1 MRSCPRGRGPVQK
14 LIGTFLEVFLSWS
27 RAARHPQKAERLPEA
42 SHGLQMLPSCP
53 PDCQSPARHTVGPG
67 HHRPVCFHALPH
79 FQAPP
84 CNSLCPLWVAGLGL
98 LSGLRHCGQDQVRGE
113 AEFHGAL
120 SKPTRYKSFHGK
132 METLTHWPPP

>member
-1 MRSCPRGRGPVQK
+1 MQGDDQAVLSSRHVLMPKGPWACPE

-27 RAARHPQKAERLPEA
+27 RAARHPQKAEPLPEA

-53 PDCQSPARHTVGPG
+53 TGCQSPARHTAGPG

-84 CNSLCPLWVAGLGL
+84 VTPCAP
-98 LSGLRHCGQDQVRGE
+98 SGLQDWGCCLGSVTVVRTRNEGRLSSM
-113 AEFHGAL
+113 AL
-120 SKPTRYKSFHGK
+120 C
-132 METLTHWPPP
+132 